1 MEKKKAIQIA
11 LKITE
16 SVLEVLKDELTDD
29 KIKMEK
35 VKVKKDEKR
44 NDKKS
49 AGNGR

>member
-1 MEKKKAIQIA
+1 MEKKKAIQMA

-35 VKVKKDEKR
+35 VKVKKNEKR